1 MAIQT
6 LTILKILVHIVQ
18 TKMLKITFDDNYKNE
33 DKRCNW
39 HITLKFESSILICN
53 PEMTRNKKK

>member
-6 LTILKILVHIVQ
+6 LTILKIL

-33 DKRCNW
+33 DKRC
-39 HITLKFESSILICN
+39 IVLAIGILL
-53 PEMTRNKKK
+53 